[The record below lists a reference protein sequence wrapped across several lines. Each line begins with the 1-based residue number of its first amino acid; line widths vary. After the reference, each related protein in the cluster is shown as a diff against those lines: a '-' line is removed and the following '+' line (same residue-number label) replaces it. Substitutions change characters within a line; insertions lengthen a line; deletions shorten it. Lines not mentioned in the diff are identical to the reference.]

1 MGGGGMA
8 LARLGGQAGRMR
20 LLPALA
26 LACLLAGPCRAADLK
41 LATWNLAW
49 LSLRPAGDP
58 AIPADVPRREA
69 ADLDRLAGYARRL
82 NADVVA
88 LQEVDGPEV
97 AARIFDARNYRFV
110 FAEENDVQ
118 RVGFALHRSLV
129 VTRNPDLA
137 ALDVQAR
144 SRFSLRRGVD
154 VTVEAGG
161 QRLRLLAVHL
171 KSSCHDSPLAN
182 ASTPQCQAL
191 AAQVPVLAGWMA
203 ERRREGVAFAVLG
216 DFNRRLSP
224 RDEMFQALSAA
235 APVVSVAEGYSNPCW
250 ARANSGGR
258 AFIDHILLGGAARQW
273 WRRDSLKVMV
283 YTENDPRLREVL
295 SDHCPVSV
303 QLGLG

>member
-1 MGGGGMA
+1 MRPI
-8 LARLGGQAGRMR
+8 LAFIIG
-20 LLPALA
+20 LP
-26 LACLLAGPCRAADLK
+26 LACLLALPSQAADLK
-41 LATWNLAW
+41 IATWNLAW
-49 LSLRPAGDP
+49 LTLRPAGDS
-58 AIPADVPRREA
+58 AIPPDVPRRGA

-88 LQEVDGPEV
+88 LQEVDGPEA
-97 AARIFDARNYRFV
+97 AARVFDARNYSFV

-118 RVGFALHRSLV
+118 RVGFALHRSLR

-161 QRLRLLAVHL
+161 QKLRLLAVHL
-171 KSSCHDSPLAN
+171 KSNCHDAPLGNAN
-182 ASTPQCQAL
+182 NPNCQAL
-191 AAQVPVLAGWMA
+191 AQQVPVLAAWIA
-203 ERRREGVAFAVLG
+203 ERRREGVAFAILG
-216 DFNRRLSP
+216 DFNRRLSQ
-224 RDEMFQALSAA
+224 RDEMFQALAAA

-250 ARANSGGR
+250 ARGNSSGR
-258 AFIDHILLGGAARQW
+258 AFIDHILLGGAAREW

-283 YTENDPRLREVL
+283 YTENDPRLRDVL

-303 QLGLG
+303 QLSLR

>member
-1 MGGGGMA
+1 
-8 LARLGGQAGRMR
+8 MR
-20 LLPALA
+20 LILA
-26 LACLLAGPCRAADLK
+26 FTLCCLLAVPAVAADLK
-41 LATWNLAW
+41 IATWNLAW

-58 AIPADVPRREA
+58 AIPPDVPRRSA

-97 AARIFDARNYRFV
+97 AARVFDARNYSFV

-118 RVGFALHRSLV
+118 RVGFALHRSLQ
-129 VTRNPDLA
+129 VTRHADLA

-144 SRFSLRRGVD
+144 ARFSLRRGVD

-171 KSSCHDSPLAN
+171 KSSCHDAPLAN
-182 ASTPQCQAL
+182 ASTPHCQVL
-191 AAQVPVLAGWMA
+191 AAQVPVLAAWMA
-203 ERRREGVAFAVLG
+203 ERRREGTAFAILG
-216 DFNRRLSP
+216 DFNRRLSQ
-224 RDEMFQALSAA
+224 RDEMFQALHAA

-250 ARANSGGR
+250 ARGNSSGR
-258 AFIDHILLGGAARQW
+258 AFIDHILLGGAAREW

-283 YTENDPRLREVL
+283 YTENDPRLRDLL

-303 QLGLG
+303 QLGLR

>member
-1 MGGGGMA
+1 
-8 LARLGGQAGRMR
+8 MR
-20 LLPALA
+20 LTLAFA
-26 LACLLAGPCRAADLK
+26 LACLLALPAQATDLK
-41 LATWNLAW
+41 IATWNLAW

-58 AIPADVPRREA
+58 AIPPDVPRRGA

-97 AARIFDARNYRFV
+97 AARVFDGRNYSFV

-118 RVGFALHRSLV
+118 RVGFALHRSLR
-129 VTRNPDLA
+129 VTRHPDLA

-171 KSSCHDSPLAN
+171 KSSCHDAPLAN

-191 AAQVPVLAGWMA
+191 AAQVPVLAAWMA

-216 DFNRRLSP
+216 DFNRRLNP
-224 RDEMFQALSAA
+224 REEMFQSLNAA

-250 ARANSGGR
+250 ARGNSSGR
-258 AFIDHILLGGAARQW
+258 AFIDHILLGGAAREW

-283 YTENDPRLREVL
+283 YTETDPRLRELL

-303 QLGLG
+303 QLSLR

>member
-1 MGGGGMA
+1 MRPI
-8 LARLGGQAGRMR
+8 LAFVLF
-20 LLPALA
+20 
-26 LACLLAGPCRAADLK
+26 CLLALPCHAADLK

-49 LSLRPAGDP
+49 LTLRPAGDSAVP
-58 AIPADVPRREA
+58 PDVPRRGA

-97 AARIFDARNYRFV
+97 AARVFDARNYGFV

-118 RVGFALHRSLV
+118 RVGFALHRSLR
-129 VTRNPDLA
+129 VTRHPDLA

-161 QRLRLLAVHL
+161 QKLRLLAVHL
-171 KSSCHDSPLAN
+171 KSNCHDAPLSNAN
-182 ASTPQCQAL
+182 NPNCQAL
-191 AAQVPVLAGWMA
+191 AQQVPVLAAWMA

-216 DFNRRLSP
+216 DFNRRLSQ
-224 RDEMFQALSAA
+224 RDEMYQALAAA

-250 ARANSGGR
+250 ARGNSSGR
-258 AFIDHILLGGAARQW
+258 AFIDHILLGGAAREW

-283 YTENDPRLREVL
+283 YTENDPRLRDVL

-303 QLGLG
+303 QLSLR

>member
-1 MGGGGMA
+1 
-8 LARLGGQAGRMR
+8 MR
-20 LLPALA
+20 LILAFALV
-26 LACLLAGPCRAADLK
+26 CLLAAPSRAADLK
-41 LATWNLAW
+41 IATWNLAW

-58 AIPADVPRREA
+58 GIPPDVPRRGA

-97 AARIFDARNYRFV
+97 AARVFDARNYRFI

-118 RVGFALHRSLV
+118 RVGFALHRSLG

-137 ALDVQAR
+137 ELDVQAR
-144 SRFSLRRGVD
+144 ARFSLRRGVD

-161 QRLRLLAVHL
+161 QKLRLLAVHL
-171 KSSCHDSPLAN
+171 KSSCHDAPLAN
-182 ASTPQCQAL
+182 ASTPHCQAL

-203 ERRREGVAFAVLG
+203 ERRREGVAFAILG

-224 RDEMFQALSAA
+224 RDEMFQALSQA

-250 ARANSGGR
+250 ARGTSGGR

-303 QLGLG
+303 QLSLG